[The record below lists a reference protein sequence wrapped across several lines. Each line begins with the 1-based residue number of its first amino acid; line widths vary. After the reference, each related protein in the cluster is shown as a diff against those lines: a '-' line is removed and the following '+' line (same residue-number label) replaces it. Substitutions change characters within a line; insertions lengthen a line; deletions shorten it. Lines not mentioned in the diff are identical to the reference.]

1 MKESNK
7 KVSSGQPEE
16 SYPVSRSVVS
26 MESVNLTL
34 KQEIQ
39 LKNSVIVGIYKQL
52 KTKGLLTDG
61 HLKLLISNIT
71 SARPWT
77 QGFAELYYNKF

>member
-52 KTKGLLTDG
+52 KTKGLVTDG
-61 HLKLLISNIT
+61 QLKLLISNIT
-71 SARPWT
+71 SARP
-77 QGFAELYYNKF
+77 

>member
-26 MESVNLTL
+26 MESINLTL

-61 HLKLLISNIT
+61 QLKLLISNIT
-71 SARPWT
+71 SARP
-77 QGFAELYYNKF
+77 

>member
-1 MKESNK
+1 MKERNK

-16 SYPVSRSVVS
+16 SYSVSRSVVS

-39 LKNSVIVGIYKQL
+39 LKNSVMVGIYKQL

-61 HLKLLISNIT
+61 QLKLLISNIT
-71 SARPWT
+71 SARP
-77 QGFAELYYNKF
+77 

>member
-16 SYPVSRSVVS
+16 SYSVNRSVVS
-26 MESVNLTL
+26 MESVNLTPE
-34 KQEIQ
+34 QEIQ

-52 KTKGLLTDG
+52 KTKGLLTDVQ
-61 HLKLLISNIT
+61 LDLLISKIT
-71 SARPWT
+71 LSRP
-77 QGFAELYYNKF
+77 

>member
-16 SYPVSRSVVS
+16 SYSVSRSVVS

-52 KTKGLLTDG
+52 KTKGLVTDG
-61 HLKLLISNIT
+61 QLKLLISNIT
-71 SARPWT
+71 SARP
-77 QGFAELYYNKF
+77 

>member
-7 KVSSGQPEE
+7 KVSSGQPKE

-52 KTKGLLTDG
+52 KTKGLVTDG
-61 HLKLLISNIT
+61 QLKLLISNIT
-71 SARPWT
+71 SARP
-77 QGFAELYYNKF
+77 

>member
-26 MESVNLTL
+26 MESVNLTPE
-34 KQEIQ
+34 QEIQ
-39 LKNSVIVGIYKQL
+39 LKNSVKVGIYIELMKQ
-52 KTKGLLTDG
+52 GLLTDEQ
-61 HLKLLISNIT
+61 LQLLTQSIISE
-71 SARPWT
+71 RP
-77 QGFAELYYNKF
+77 

>member
-16 SYPVSRSVVS
+16 SYSVSRSVVS

-52 KTKGLLTDG
+52 KTKGLLTDRQ
-61 HLKLLISNIT
+61 LKLLISNIT
-71 SARPWT
+71 SARP
-77 QGFAELYYNKF
+77 

>member
-16 SYPVSRSVVS
+16 SYSVNRSVVS
-26 MESVNLTL
+26 MESVNLTA
-34 KQEIQ
+34 KQENQ

-52 KTKGLLTDG
+52 KTNGFLTDRQID
-61 HLKLLISNIT
+61 LLISKIT
-71 SARPWT
+71 LSRP
-77 QGFAELYYNKF
+77 

>member
-1 MKESNK
+1 
-7 KVSSGQPEE
+7 
-16 SYPVSRSVVS
+16 

-52 KTKGLLTDG
+52 KTKGLLTDRQ
-61 HLKLLISNIT
+61 LKLLISNIT
-71 SARPWT
+71 SARP
-77 QGFAELYYNKF
+77 